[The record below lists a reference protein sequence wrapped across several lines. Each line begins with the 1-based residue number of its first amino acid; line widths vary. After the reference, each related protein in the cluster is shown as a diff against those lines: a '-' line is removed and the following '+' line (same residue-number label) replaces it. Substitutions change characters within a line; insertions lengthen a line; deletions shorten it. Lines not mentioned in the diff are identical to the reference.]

1 MDDPDQTAPA
11 PRDDGQVPP
20 RQPTA
25 REREEMKTGNHRADP
40 PPRDKALPVEDLNAS
55 NDK

>member
-20 RQPTA
+20 RPPTA

>member
-20 RQPTA
+20 RPPTS
-25 REREEMKTGNHRADP
+25 REKDEMATGNRRAEAP
-40 PPRDKALPVEDLNAS
+40 AKKALPVEDLNAS

>member
-1 MDDPDQTAPA
+1 MDDPDQTAPV

-20 RQPTA
+20 RPPTP
-25 REREEMKTGNHRADP
+25 RDKDEMKTGNHRAEP
-40 PPRDKALPVEDLNAS
+40 PEAGKALPAEDLNAS